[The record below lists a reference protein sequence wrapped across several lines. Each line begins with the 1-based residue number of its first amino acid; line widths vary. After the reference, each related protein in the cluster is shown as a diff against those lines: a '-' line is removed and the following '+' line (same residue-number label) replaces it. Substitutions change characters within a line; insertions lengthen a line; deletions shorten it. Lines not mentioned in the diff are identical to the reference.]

1 MSSHPDRTPD
11 HLQGPMAKPT
21 PLGRD
26 ESRQVYRCK
35 YCLVTAETRSELRAS
50 HLPGCK
56 HPTEEP

>member
-26 ESRQVYRCK
+26 ESQQVFRCR
-35 YCLVTAETRSELRAS
+35 YCLEMAAEP
-50 HLPGCK
+50 HLVDHKPGCK
-56 HPTEEP
+56 HPTEAL